1 MLWAPP
7 HMMESYAETPQ
18 GCEEHPHATWEPDE
32 CLPDDLDVAPAR
44 IEGYHFANF
53 FFCLGRARTGAPA
66 RCCEKLLRSGGWKH
80 KSSERKRLVPCRSSP
95 KCLRQLTRGRLTHVV
110 SFRVKAFARDEKTRV
125 PSDEDTRRKRPGED
139 VRDLPVSKL
148 AKAWAQCIRP
158 SLVGL
163 GIYIYMYKS

>member
-53 FFCLGRARTGAPA
+53 FLPGQGAHGRTGQVLRKAAKKRWVEAQKQREKETGTLQKLSKVPPPA
-66 RCCEKLLRSGGWKH
+66 DEGKAHSCCVLSCEGI
-80 KSSERKRLVPCRSSP
+80 RKR
-95 KCLRQLTRGRLTHVV
+95 
-110 SFRVKAFARDEKTRV
+110 
-125 PSDEDTRRKRPGED
+125 
-139 VRDLPVSKL
+139 
-148 AKAWAQCIRP
+148 
-158 SLVGL
+158 
-163 GIYIYMYKS
+163 